1 MLKNFSNVTQ
11 RLRRLSSQ
19 ELDVSGTFQSFLID
33 LLDEGKLTLD
43 VTRVSVW
50 LFDDLDKPSE
60 LINVANTDWQD
71 DELPVQLPALTY
83 ENFPAYF
90 SAINSGQSIDANDA
104 AADPRT
110 SEFQECYLTPNH
122 IVTMLDTVIFKN
134 GIPHGVVCCEGNNGV
149 RTWHKDE
156 IAFAEMIADCC
167 SRRLLVKELWQLQL
181 QLTDMAFKDPLT
193 GLSNRRFLMDNAK
206 REISR
211 HARFDHP
218 FSMMMLDIDHF
229 KKINDNHGH
238 EIGDLVLK
246 SFAEICVNTLR
257 LEDCMCRLG
266 GEEFIVL
273 LPNTPVNSAMVIAE
287 RLRQEIEQSVISTPS
302 GEITIT
308 SSFGVASVNTNL
320 PFGHSLKAVDHAVYQ
335 AKAAGRNCV
344 IPAQ

>member
-1 MLKNFSNVTQ
+1 MLKHFSNVTQ

-19 ELDVSGTFQSFLID
+19 ELDVSGSFQSFLID
-33 LLDEGKLTLD
+33 MLDEGRSTLG

-50 LFDDLDKPSE
+50 LFDDLDKPTE
-60 LINVANTDWQD
+60 LINVANTDWCVDQ
-71 DELPVQLPALTY
+71 LPDQLPALKY
-83 ENFPAYF
+83 EDFPAYF
-90 SAINSGQSIDANDA
+90 SAINSGQSIDANNA
-104 AADPRT
+104 AEDPRT
-110 SEFQECYLTPNH
+110 CEFLEPYLIPHN
-122 IVTMLDTVIFKN
+122 IKTMLDTVIFKN
-134 GIPHGVVCCEGNNGV
+134 GIPHGAVCCEGNNI

-193 GLSNRRFLMDNAK
+193 GLSNRRFLMDNAV

-238 EIGDLVLK
+238 ETGDLVLK
-246 SFAEICVNTLR
+246 SFAEICINTLR

-273 LPNTPVNSAMVIAE
+273 LPNTAVNSAMVIAE
-287 RLRQEIEQSVISTPS
+287 RLRKEIEQAVITTPA
-302 GEITIT
+302 GEIRIT
-308 SSFGVASVNTNL
+308 SSFGVAEINTNL
-320 PFGHSLKAVDHAVYQ
+320 PLAMH
-335 AKAAGRNCV
+335 
-344 IPAQ
+344 